1 MDLMIRLKELQ
12 RRIDQIIGVQKL
24 SEKERVK
31 CTVMARLIRLE
42 DEMASLSKRMNIC
55 LELLRENRSHK

>member
-12 RRIDQIIGVQKL
+12 RRIDQVIGVQKM

-31 CTVMARLIRLE
+31 STVMARLIRLE
-42 DEMASLSKRMNIC
+42 DEVASLSTRMDVC
-55 LELLRENRSHK
+55 LELLHDIRSNK